1 MHLLLYP
8 FAAVIGQEELKR
20 ALLLNAVNSRI
31 GGVVIRGEK
40 GTAKSTAV
48 RALGELLPPG
58 EETAQNAQYRSRV
71 ITLPL
76 NATEDMVA
84 GGIDFQCTMREGC
97 RVFQPGI
104 LAKAN
109 KGILYI
115 DEVNLLDDHIV
126 DIVLDAAASGENRV
140 ERDGISFCH
149 PASFVLVGTMNPE
162 EGELRP
168 QLLDRFG
175 LCVEVSAE
183 NDAEKRVELMLR
195 REAFDEERDG
205 FIAVHQKESERIAGK
220 ILSAKELLPNVR
232 MPSHL
237 RGFISELCR
246 GNNVAGHRADLVIE
260 QAARANAAYRG
271 SNVVD
276 VDDITAV
283 ASLAL
288 AHRRRDVQPPPPPE
302 PPDSRDQQQQERDAQ
317 SPKEQ
322 EDEQQEPSA
331 DSGERDANDQEPPEK
346 SRKAQDERPDDAEGD
361 DLQPDRPDENES
373 GEESGEASV
382 SEEVFEIADPFKVR
396 PISSPKDRT
405 MRRGSGKRS
414 RSRVSQKQGRYTKST
429 MKRRNND
436 IALDATLRAAAPFQQ
451 HRENL
456 NGMAVILRNEDIR
469 EKIREKRL
477 GNLLIFVVDASGSM
491 GSKGRMAASKG
502 AVMSLLIDAYQKRD
516 KLAMVSFRKDGAT
529 VNLPV
534 TSSVELA
541 AKLLR
546 EMPVGGRT
554 PLSAGLVKGYEIAR
568 NHLMKE
574 PDARPVIIMVT
585 DGKAN
590 KAIGDRK
597 PLEEAMELSKRV
609 VGEERI
615 RFLVVDTEEPGLVN
629 FGLARKIAG
638 MLHAEYFKI
647 DDLQADSLLNIVK
660 NATS

>member
-1 MHLLLYP
+1 MLSKLYP
-8 FAAVIGQEELKR
+8 FSAVIGQEELKH
-20 ALLLNAVNSRI
+20 ALLLNAVNPRI

-40 GTAKSTAV
+40 GTAKSTTV
-48 RALGELLPPG
+48 RALGELLPPADESANEG
-58 EETAQNAQYRSRV
+58 EKRPGV

-84 GGIDFQCTMREGC
+84 GGIDFHCTVRDGY

-104 LAKAN
+104 LARADKRV
-109 KGILYI
+109 LYI

-126 DIVLDAAASGENRV
+126 DLVLDAAASGENRV
-140 ERDGISFCH
+140 EREGISFCH

-162 EGELRP
+162 EGEIRP

-175 LCVEVSAE
+175 FCVEVSAE
-183 NDAEKRVELMLR
+183 HDAEKRVEMMLCR
-195 REAFDEERDG
+195 ESFDENREAF
-205 FIAVHQKESERIAGK
+205 IASYGKENERIAGK
-220 ILSAKELLPNVR
+220 ILAARRMLPNVR
-232 MPSHL
+232 MTSHL

-246 GNNVAGHRADLVIE
+246 SSNVAGHRADLVIE
-260 QAARANAAYRG
+260 QAARTNAAFRG
-271 SNVVD
+271 SSVVE

-288 AHRRRDVQPPPPPE
+288 AHRRRDPVPPPPE
-302 PPDSRDQQQQERDAQ
+302 PLQSQERQNRDEQ
-317 SPKEQ
+317 PEQDRGNKEQ
-322 EDEQQEPSA
+322 EQAGPDEEEDNGGQDFP
-331 DSGERDANDQEPPEK
+331 DGRSGPE
-346 SRKAQDERPDDAEGD
+346 ERPSENRAEEERQKAPEQSGDSDDA
-361 DLQPDRPDENES
+361 DEAALPEQ
-373 GEESGEASV
+373 
-382 SEEVFEIADPFKVR
+382 VFEIAAPFKVR
-396 PISSPKDRT
+396 PISSPKDRA
-405 MRRGSGKRS
+405 MRRGSGRRS
-414 RSRVSQKQGRYTKST
+414 RSRVLQKQGRYTKST

-456 NGMAVILRNEDIR
+456 NGMAVILHDQDIR

-491 GSKGRMAASKG
+491 GAKGRMAASKG

-516 KLAMVSFRKDGAT
+516 KLAMVSFRKDSAT

-554 PLSAGLVKGYEIAR
+554 PFFAGLLKGYEIAR
-568 NHLMKE
+568 NHLLKE
-574 PDARPVIIMVT
+574 PDARPMIIIVT

-590 KAIGDRK
+590 KALGGRK
-597 PLEEAMELSKRV
+597 PLDEVFDLSLKIA
-609 VGEERI
+609 GEERI

-638 MLHAEYFKI
+638 MLQAEYFKI
-647 DDLQADSLLNIVK
+647 DDLQADTLLKIVK
-660 NATS
+660 NTTS

>member
-1 MHLLLYP
+1 MHTLLYP
-8 FAAVIGQEELKR
+8 FAAVIGQEELKQ
-20 ALLLNAVNSRI
+20 ALLLNAVNPRI

-48 RALGELLPPG
+48 RALGELLFPVHENEPVQSG
-58 EETAQNAQYRSRV
+58 KDRSPV

-84 GGIDFQCTMREGC
+84 GGIDFQCTIRDGC
-97 RVFQPGI
+97 RVFQPGL
-104 LAKAN
+104 LAKAD
-109 KGILYI
+109 KGILYV

-126 DIVLDAAASGENRV
+126 DLVLDAAASGENRV
-140 ERDGISFCH
+140 EREGISFRH

-175 LCVEVSAE
+175 LCVEVSSE
-183 NDAEKRVELMLR
+183 HDAEKRVELMLCR
-195 REAFDEERDG
+195 ESFDEDREAF
-205 FIAVHQKESERIAGK
+205 IASYSRENERIAGK
-220 ILSAKELLPNVR
+220 IGAAREMLPNVR

-237 RGFISELCR
+237 RGFVSELCR
-246 GNNVAGHRADLVIE
+246 SNNVAGHRADLVIE
-260 QAARANAAYRG
+260 QAARAHAAYRG
-271 SNVVD
+271 SSVVE

-288 AHRRRDVQPPPPPE
+288 AHRRRDTVPPPPPE
-302 PPDSRDQQQQERDAQ
+302 PPQHQEEQNRDEQPEQDQGNEEREQAGRDAEQ
-317 SPKEQ
+317 DRLEQ
-322 EDEQQEPSA
+322 EQPNMQPEQEENSREERKNDHQEHA
-331 DSGERDANDQEPPEK
+331 PEE
-346 SRKAQDERPDDAEGD
+346 SEAGD
-361 DLQPDRPDENES
+361 DVDEAALPEQ
-373 GEESGEASV
+373 
-382 SEEVFEIADPFKVR
+382 VFEIAAPFTVR

-429 MKRRNND
+429 MKRSNND
-436 IALDATLRAAAPFQQ
+436 IALDATLRAAAPFQR

-456 NGMAVILRNEDIR
+456 NGMSVILHDEDIR

-491 GSKGRMAASKG
+491 GAKGRMAASKG

-529 VNLPV
+529 INLPV

-554 PLSAGLVKGYEIAR
+554 PFAAGLVKGYEIAS
-568 NHLMKE
+568 NHLLKE
-574 PDARPVIIMVT
+574 PDARPMIIMVT

-590 KAIGDRK
+590 KALGDRK
-597 PLEEAMELSKRV
+597 PLEEVFDLSRKIA
-609 VGEERI
+609 GEERI

-638 MLHAEYFKI
+638 MLQAEYFKI
-647 DDLQADSLLNIVK
+647 DDLQADTLLNIVK